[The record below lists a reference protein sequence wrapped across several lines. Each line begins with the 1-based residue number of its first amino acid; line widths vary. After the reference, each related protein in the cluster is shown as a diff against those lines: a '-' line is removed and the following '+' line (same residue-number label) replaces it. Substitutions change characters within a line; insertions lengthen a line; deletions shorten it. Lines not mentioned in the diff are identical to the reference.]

1 MIDQLNEIAKGLPEE
16 LIIFFLSMLPVW
28 ELRGSIP
35 LAMHGFNM
43 SAFQAFLWSFLGNFT
58 AGVILVYLLDP
69 AVKYFVS
76 KIPFLKNL
84 YDRLYKKTKHKHGKK
99 IELYA
104 ELGIFFL
111 VALPLPGTGAW
122 TGALAS
128 QVFRLKKLPSIL
140 SIGFGLIACGIIVLF
155 ASGALNLLI

>member
-1 MIDQLNEIAKGLPEE
+1 MHVLLNEISKELPKE
-16 LIIFFLSMLPVW
+16 LIVFLLSMLPVW

-43 SAFQAFLWSFLGNFT
+43 SAFQAFIWSFLGNFT
-58 AGVILVYLLDP
+58 AGVILVYFLDP

-76 KIPFLKNL
+76 RNSLLKNFYNKL
-84 YDRLYKKTKHKHGKK
+84 YRRTKHKHSKK

-122 TGALAS
+122 TGALVS
-128 QVFRLKKLPSIL
+128 QIFRLKKIPSIL
-140 SIGFGLIACGIIVLF
+140 SIGFGLIVCGIIVLS
-155 ASGALNLLI
+155 ASGAFELLI